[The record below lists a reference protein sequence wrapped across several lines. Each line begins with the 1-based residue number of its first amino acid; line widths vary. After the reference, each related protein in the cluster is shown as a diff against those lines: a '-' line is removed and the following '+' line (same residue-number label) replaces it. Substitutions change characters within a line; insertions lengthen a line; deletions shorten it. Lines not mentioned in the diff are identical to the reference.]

1 MEEDG
6 GPGTGVEEETR
17 GGEHEE
23 EEVEPGVGT
32 AQKQL
37 HVFQTLT

>member
-23 EEVEPGVGT
+23 EEEPGGGM

-37 HVFQTLT
+37 HVFQMLT